1 MKYLFFDIECSNCF
15 GGKNKI
21 CEIGYVLTDENFNIL
36 LTNDIPMSPGD
47 KRNRGDRFDT
57 SIYKR
62 EPGFE
67 WAYDFDYYFECPKF
81 PYYYKQLKK
90 LFEDEE
96 TMVFGYSVDNDVRYL
111 DSEFTRYGLDPFRFN
126 ACDIQKIMKYYSE
139 KKERFMGLQD
149 AFKKL
154 CPVTEFI
161 RLEPHLSRDDAYMS
175 MRVLQEMLKNLEMS
189 VEDLLEICPDT
200 MFNANEYLQH
210 YHERKEEK
218 EKIRASRKKIPS
230 ENQVLWGDFYR
241 SDLEKLESESSIG
254 KICTISKVIK
264 EDKDILLD
272 VIDFIKRENFVAN
285 DRISGSDF
293 IIVLDEEDKERMAS
307 LLRHPFNGKY
317 ILYDEIKN
325 CVKS

>member
-139 KKERFMGLQD
+139 
-149 AFKKL
+149 
-154 CPVTEFI
+154 
-161 RLEPHLSRDDAYMS
+161 
-175 MRVLQEMLKNLEMS
+175 
-189 VEDLLEICPDT
+189 
-200 MFNANEYLQH
+200 
-210 YHERKEEK
+210 
-218 EKIRASRKKIPS
+218 
-230 ENQVLWGDFYR
+230 
-241 SDLEKLESESSIG
+241 
-254 KICTISKVIK
+254 
-264 EDKDILLD
+264 
-272 VIDFIKRENFVAN
+272 
-285 DRISGSDF
+285 
-293 IIVLDEEDKERMAS
+293 
-307 LLRHPFNGKY
+307 
-317 ILYDEIKN
+317 
-325 CVKS
+325 